1 MEVCSYCHVR
11 PGIYLIT
18 RKRKPCCQ
26 PRYQMCPIMREKQR
40 MIQSTIDKT
49 GTSPI
54 QRMVIA
60 KQTRIDPET
69 GLTKMKANILKM
81 NAALDA
87 PKKNGMTRRQ
97 ELEIERSIKD
107 SSGLSRKQ
115 KAAQKGV
122 EKIQANG
129 TRTEIVSKILKTK
142 KLRASMDPNFQSK
155 INEKSMKTRMTKIGH
170 DGLTTSQRMSK
181 LSSKRMKSINP
192 RTGKTY
198 SKTARDAAITK
209 GKGVRYSKESTKFFS
224 ELNKIYPDLDMLYGK
239 RGEYVIVDPETK
251 RPFFFD
257 LYIKQLG
264 LIVEYHGSRWH
275 PNRALMTQ
283 EEWNLWKSPGG
294 MTANDVE
301 RNDLHKKWLASER
314 GFTFFVIWSNSREE
328 DLKMLCGFIEHLQ
341 SSFDGTGNLP
351 HGPDPFQDLVCRNH
365 RFALT
370 AHEDVDGHVS
380 SLDPEMP

>member
-1 MEVCSYCHVR
+1 
-11 PGIYLIT
+11 
-18 RKRKPCCQ
+18 
-26 PRYQMCPIMREKQR
+26 MREKQR